1 MLGDWFQR
9 KILYR
14 GLDYYKNH
22 RVKRIVQ
29 VDNGYLATVDGS
41 EDYEVFIEVNDNDE
55 VVSMTC
61 NCPYAKKGYYCK
73 HEAAVLFEIYSEEE
87 VIDDENPYEYDDE
100 YDEDEEEYEYDYGYR
115 HYHIDYDDYSEST
128 THDYDDHPLLSKL
141 ESRDKK
147 KILRILEKA
156 VEDEHVYQV
165 IESLITENEAYEKA
179 KNVIEHELS
188 SYTQIRNLK
197 RIPQTIDNLN
207 VYNQPKHNAV
217 LVSYA
222 IKQALKNIQDMNNE
236 ERSFVFEMLERLEK
250 AYRNN
255 IAVEVIQGYIT
266 EICVHNDHPIT
277 YDIILELY
285 QKNYSLDVI
294 LKELESQTKLYSTNK
309 ELLRKY
315 LFVVKN
321 CFPSLLDEVI
331 EKNYSNIY
339 FKYILLDD
347 YMNDQKYRDAIKV
360 CLDAIK
366 QKEDFDLYLK
376 LIELDQLTNQTEQL
390 IRLYRKILY
399 YKKPGSIEYYLK
411 LKELYTPAQ
420 WNGEKMRIIHKLEK
434 LDIKIIDIY
443 LEEEMYDRLLNY
455 FMKNND
461 MYTIKRYESLL
472 FKHKRS
478 QMIKLYEDYIYKS
491 LIHTG
496 TREFYRGITHYLKVI
511 ARYDKVKATKIYNDL
526 TLKYN
531 NRPAMISELHCF

>member
-61 NCPYAKKGYYCK
+61 NCPYAKKGHYCK
-73 HEAAVLFEIYSEEE
+73 HEAAVLFEIYGEEE

-115 HYHIDYDDYSEST
+115 HYHIDYDDYSESI
-128 THDYDDHPLLSKL
+128 THDYDDHTLLSKL
-141 ESRDKK
+141 EFRDKK

-197 RIPQTIDNLN
+197 RISQTIDNLN
-207 VYNQPKHNAV
+207 VYNQSKHDAE

-294 LKELESQTKLYSTNK
+294 LKELECQTKLYSTNK

-411 LKELYTPAQ
+411 LKELYTPVQ

-496 TREFYRGITHYLKVI
+496 TREFYRGIAHYLKVI